1 MPTYNLIESSDAY
14 LKTPGNLW
22 KYYRNEPALDANDNI
37 IDFPADNKSN
47 ISLKSKQKIIIQ
59 TGNGG
64 TKDVKIRVPLKY
76 LSNFWRTIEIPLI
89 NCEISIQLKW
99 SKNYFLVAGTG
110 SIRIWF

>member
-14 LKTPGNLW
+14 QKTSGNLW
-22 KYYRNEPALDANDNI
+22 KYYRNETTLDANDNI
-37 IDFPADNKSN
+37 IDFPPDNKNN
-47 ISLKSKQKIIIQ
+47 ISLKSKQKIIVQ

-64 TKDVKIRVPLKY
+64 TKDVKIIIPSKY

-99 SKNYFLVAGTG
+99 SKIIFQQLVLQ
-110 SIRIWF
+110 